1 MLFFI
6 QGESLMK
13 RYVLIAALILTSTML
28 TAELITTTSLSLHG
42 EPKYPDGFEHFD
54 YVNPD
59 APQGGTL
66 RLHTIGTYDNFHRY
80 AQRGVSAA
88 GSLGMYDTLMTG
100 SDDEF
105 DVLYPLIAEKAEYP
119 DDYSWIIFHINPE
132 ARHQDGKAITAD
144 DVVFSFNTF
153 FENGVPQFKQYFSR
167 VSKVEA
173 LDRYRVKYTIS
184 EGDKEFIMA
193 LAGNTVLPKHYW
205 EGRDFSEPS
214 TEVPLGTGPYTVSDF
229 RIGQYVVYER
239 LEDYWAREL
248 PVNRGRE
255 NFDYIRY
262 DYYRD
267 QNVAFEAFK
276 AGEYDL
282 HQENISKNWATL
294 YNGPNFD
301 AGYIIK
307 EEIPHDIPQRTQ
319 AFAFNTERPIFQD
332 RRVRMALN
340 YALDFQWMNANL
352 FYGQYTRTR
361 SYFQNTKYAA
371 SGLPG
376 PEERRILEPIR
387 DQIPRE
393 VFTDEYQPPV
403 TDGSGNIRPQI
414 RSALRLLK
422 EAGWEIQN
430 RRLVNIRTGEPME
443 FELLLYSPSMER
455 VAIQLQ
461 KNFERMGIT
470 MNIRVV
476 DTTQFVNR
484 LRERDFDMISH
495 SYSANYYPSSN
506 LQIVWQS
513 EFIDSTY
520 NTAGVQDPAVDYL
533 IEGIVRNQEDEEAL
547 LHWGRALDRV
557 LTWNHYIIPQW
568 HISMFRVSYWDKF
581 ARPDRRPKYSLG
593 IDTWWMDST
602 ARRRLPEKVR

>member
-1 MLFFI
+1 
-6 QGESLMK
+6 MK
-13 RYVLIAALILTSTML
+13 RYIIGIFLILIASLLWGEVIS
-28 TAELITTTSLSLHG
+28 TTSLALHG
-42 EPKYPDGFEHFD
+42 EPKYPSGFKHFD

-66 RLHTIGTYDNFHRY
+66 RLSTIGTYDNFHRY

-88 GSLGMYDTLMTG
+88 ASTSMYDTLMTG

-105 DVLYPLIAEKAEYP
+105 DVLYPLIAEKVEYP
-119 DDYSWIIFHINPE
+119 DDFSWVIFHINRN
-132 ARHQDGKAITAD
+132 ARHQDGRPITSE

-153 FENGVPQFKQYFSR
+153 FENGVPQFKQYFSA
-167 VSKVEA
+167 VTKVEA
-173 LDRYRVKYTIS
+173 LDRYQVRYTIS
-184 EGDKEFIMA
+184 EGSMEFIMA

-205 EGRDFSEPS
+205 EGRDFTEPS
-214 TEVPLGTGPYTVSDF
+214 TEVPVGSGPYTISDYN
-229 RIGQYVVYER
+229 IGQYVVYER
-239 LEDYWAREL
+239 LEDYWGRDL
-248 PVNRGRE
+248 PVNRGRM
-255 NFDYIRY
+255 NFDFIRY

-307 EEIPHDIPQRTQ
+307 EEIPHDIPQNTQ
-319 AFAFNTERPIFQD
+319 AFVFNIQRPMFSD

-340 YALDFQWMNANL
+340 YALDFEWMNDNL

-361 SYFQNTKYAA
+361 SYFQNTKYEAT
-371 SGLPG
+371 GLPG
-376 PEERRILEPIR
+376 REERRILEPIR
-387 DQIPRE
+387 GQIPAE
-393 VFTDEYQPPV
+393 VFTEEYQPPV

-414 RSALRLLK
+414 RQALRLLK
-422 EAGWEIQN
+422 EAGWEIRD
-430 RRLVNIRTGEPME
+430 RRLVNTRTGEPME

-455 VAIQLQ
+455 AAIPIQ
-461 KNFERMGIT
+461 KNLERMGIT

-476 DTTQFVNR
+476 DTTQFINR
-484 LRERDFDMISH
+484 LRERDFDMISS

-506 LQIVWQS
+506 LKIVWRS
-513 EFIDSTY
+513 DFIDSTY

-533 IEGIVRNQEDEEAL
+533 IDGIMENQDDEDAL

-557 LTWNHYIIPQW
+557 LTWNHYIIPEW
-568 HISMFRVSYWDKF
+568 HISSFRVAYWDKF
-581 ARPDRRPKYSLG
+581 GRPSTRPKYALG
-593 IDTWWMDST
+593 IDTWWIDRN
-602 ARRRLPEKVR
+602 ARRKLPAKVQ

>member
-1 MLFFI
+1 
-6 QGESLMK
+6 MK
-13 RYVLIAALILTSTML
+13 RFIIGIFLILTASL
-28 TAELITTTSLSLHG
+28 LWGEVISTTSLALHG
-42 EPKYPDGFEHFD
+42 EPKYPAGFEHFD

-66 RLHTIGTYDNFHRY
+66 RLHTQGTYDNFHRY

-88 GSLGMYDTLMTG
+88 ASTSMYDTLMTG

-105 DVLYPLIAEKAEYP
+105 DVLYPLIAEKVEYP
-119 DDYSWIIFHINPE
+119 DDYSWVIFHINPA
-132 ARHQDGKAITAD
+132 ARHQDGRPITAE

-153 FENGVPQFKQYFSR
+153 FENGVPQFKQYFSA
-167 VSKVEA
+167 VTKVEA
-173 LDRYRVKYTIS
+173 LDRYRVRYTIS
-184 EGDKEFIMA
+184 EGNMEFIMA

-205 EGRDFSEPS
+205 EGRDFTEPS
-214 TEVPLGTGPYTVSDF
+214 TEVPVGSGPYTVSDYN
-229 RIGQYVVYER
+229 IGQYVVYER
-239 LEDYWAREL
+239 LEDYWARDL
-248 PVNRGRE
+248 PVNRGRM

-301 AGYIIK
+301 AGYINK
-307 EEIPHDIPQRTQ
+307 EEIPHDIPQNTQ
-319 AFAFNTERPIFQD
+319 AFVFNIQRPMFRD

-340 YALDFQWMNANL
+340 YALDFEWMNANL

-361 SYFQNTKYAA
+361 SFFQNTKYEAA
-371 SGLPG
+371 GLPG
-376 PEERRILEPIR
+376 REERRILEPIR
-387 DQIPRE
+387 DQIPPE
-393 VFTDEYQPPV
+393 VFTEEYQPPV

-414 RSALRLLK
+414 RQALRLLK
-422 EAGWEIQN
+422 EAGWEIRN
-430 RRLVNIRTGEPME
+430 RRLVNTRTGEPME

-455 VAIQLQ
+455 AAIPIQ
-461 KNFERMGIT
+461 KNLERMGIT

-476 DTTQFVNR
+476 DTTQFINR
-484 LRERDFDMISH
+484 LRERDFDMISS
-495 SYSANYYPSSN
+495 SYGANYYPSSN
-506 LQIVWQS
+506 LKIVWRS
-513 EFIDSTY
+513 DFIDSTY

-533 IEGIVRNQEDEEAL
+533 IDGIMKNQDDEEAL

-557 LTWNHYIIPQW
+557 LTWNHYIIPEW
-568 HISMFRVSYWDKF
+568 HISSFRVAYWDKF
-581 ARPDRRPKYSLG
+581 GRPAARPKYALG
-593 IDTWWMDST
+593 IDTWWIDQN
-602 ARRRLPEKVR
+602 AQRKLPAKVQ

>member
-1 MLFFI
+1 
-6 QGESLMK
+6 MK
-13 RYVLIAALILTSTML
+13 RYIIGIFLILIASLLWGEVIS
-28 TAELITTTSLSLHG
+28 TTSLALHG
-42 EPKYPDGFEHFD
+42 EPKYPSGFKHFD

-66 RLHTIGTYDNFHRY
+66 RLSTIGTYDNFHRY

-88 GSLGMYDTLMTG
+88 ASTSMYDTLMTG

-105 DVLYPLIAEKAEYP
+105 DVLYPLIAEKVEYP
-119 DDYSWIIFHINPE
+119 DDFSWVIFHINRN
-132 ARHQDGKAITAD
+132 ARHQDGRPITSE

-153 FENGVPQFKQYFSR
+153 FENGVPQFKQYFSA
-167 VSKVEA
+167 VTKVEA
-173 LDRYRVKYTIS
+173 LDRYRVRYTIS
-184 EGDKEFIMA
+184 EGSMELIMA

-205 EGRDFSEPS
+205 EGRDFTEPS
-214 TEVPLGTGPYTVSDF
+214 TEVPVGSGPYTISDYN
-229 RIGQYVVYER
+229 IGQYVVYER
-239 LEDYWAREL
+239 LEDYWGRDL
-248 PVNRGRE
+248 PVNRGRM
-255 NFDYIRY
+255 NFDFIRY

-307 EEIPHDIPQRTQ
+307 EEIPHDIPQNTQ
-319 AFAFNTERPIFQD
+319 AFVFNIQRPMFSD

-340 YALDFQWMNANL
+340 YALDFEWMNDNL

-361 SYFQNTKYAA
+361 SYFQNTKYEAT
-371 SGLPG
+371 GLPG
-376 PEERRILEPIR
+376 REERRILEPIR
-387 DQIPRE
+387 GQIPAE
-393 VFTDEYQPPV
+393 VFTEEYQPPV

-414 RSALRLLK
+414 RQALRLLK
-422 EAGWEIQN
+422 EAGWEIRD
-430 RRLVNIRTGEPME
+430 RRLVNTRTGEPME

-455 VAIQLQ
+455 AAIPIQ
-461 KNFERMGIT
+461 KNLERMGIT

-476 DTTQFVNR
+476 DTTQFINR
-484 LRERDFDMISH
+484 LRERDFDMISS

-506 LQIVWQS
+506 LKIVWRS
-513 EFIDSTY
+513 DFIDSTY

-533 IEGIVRNQEDEEAL
+533 IDGIMENQDDEDAL

-557 LTWNHYIIPQW
+557 LTWNHYIIPEW
-568 HISMFRVSYWDKF
+568 HISSFRVAYWDKF
-581 ARPDRRPKYSLG
+581 GRPATRPKYALG
-593 IDTWWMDST
+593 IDTWWIDRN
-602 ARRRLPEKVR
+602 ARRKLPAKVQ

>member
-1 MLFFI
+1 
-6 QGESLMK
+6 MK
-13 RYVLIAALILTSTML
+13 RYIIGIFLILIASLLWGEVIS
-28 TAELITTTSLSLHG
+28 TTSLALHG
-42 EPKYPDGFEHFD
+42 EPKYPSGFKHFD

-66 RLHTIGTYDNFHRY
+66 RLSTIGTYDNFHRY

-88 GSLGMYDTLMTG
+88 ASTSMYDTLMTG

-105 DVLYPLIAEKAEYP
+105 DVLYPLIAEKVEYP
-119 DDYSWIIFHINPE
+119 DDFSWVIFHINRN
-132 ARHQDGKAITAD
+132 ARHQDGRPITSE

-153 FENGVPQFKQYFSR
+153 FENGVPQFKQYFSA
-167 VSKVEA
+167 VTKVEA
-173 LDRYRVKYTIS
+173 LDRYRVRYTIS
-184 EGDKEFIMA
+184 EGSMELIMA

-205 EGRDFSEPS
+205 EGRDFTEPS
-214 TEVPLGTGPYTVSDF
+214 TEVPVGSGPYTISDYN
-229 RIGQYVVYER
+229 IGQYVVYER
-239 LEDYWAREL
+239 LEDYWGRDL
-248 PVNRGRE
+248 PVNRGRM
-255 NFDYIRY
+255 NFDFIRY

-294 YNGPNFD
+294 YNGPNFN

-307 EEIPHDIPQRTQ
+307 EEIPHDIPQNTQ
-319 AFAFNTERPIFQD
+319 AFVFNIQRPMFSD

-340 YALDFQWMNANL
+340 YALDFEWMNDNL

-361 SYFQNTKYAA
+361 SYFQNTKYEAT
-371 SGLPG
+371 GLPG
-376 PEERRILEPIR
+376 REERRILEPIR
-387 DQIPRE
+387 GQIPAE
-393 VFTDEYQPPV
+393 VFTEEYQPPV

-414 RSALRLLK
+414 RQALRLLK
-422 EAGWEIQN
+422 EAGWEIRD
-430 RRLVNIRTGEPME
+430 RRLVNTRTGEPME

-455 VAIQLQ
+455 AAIPIQ
-461 KNFERMGIT
+461 KNLERMGIT

-476 DTTQFVNR
+476 DTTQFINR
-484 LRERDFDMISH
+484 LRERDFDMISS

-506 LQIVWQS
+506 LKIVWRS
-513 EFIDSTY
+513 DFIDSTY

-533 IEGIVRNQEDEEAL
+533 IDGIMENQDDEDAL

-557 LTWNHYIIPQW
+557 LTWNHYIIPEW
-568 HISMFRVSYWDKF
+568 HISSFRVAYWDKF
-581 ARPDRRPKYSLG
+581 GRPATRPKYALG
-593 IDTWWMDST
+593 IDTWWIDRN
-602 ARRRLPEKVR
+602 ARRKLPAKVQ